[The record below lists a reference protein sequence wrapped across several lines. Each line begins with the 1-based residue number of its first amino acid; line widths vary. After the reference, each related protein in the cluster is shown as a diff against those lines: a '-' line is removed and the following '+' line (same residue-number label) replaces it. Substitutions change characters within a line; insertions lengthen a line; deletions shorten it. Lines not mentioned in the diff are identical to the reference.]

1 VPEGLEDSVTVSAK
15 KIRAKDLMQRDLV
28 RLRPDTPIAEAVST
42 FEEYGIRGAPV
53 VDESGRLLG
62 VLSLSDVARSDHV
75 DAGRIASETNVGAG
89 FHDEEDEGE
98 FDPDGYK
105 PEVLGHATVSDWMRR
120 ETVAVTPE
128 ASLRELCEVMVREA
142 VHRVL
147 VVEGGKLVGLVST
160 TDVVRWVAEG

>member
-1 VPEGLEDSVTVSAK
+1 VTVSAK
-15 KIRAKDLMQRDLV
+15 KVHAKDLMQRDLV

-53 VDESGRLLG
+53 VDSSGRLLG

-89 FHDEEDEGE
+89 FHDEEGEEEVE
-98 FDPDGYK
+98 FDPDGYA
-105 PEVLGHATVSDWMRR
+105 PEVLGRATVSDWMRR

-128 ASLRELCEVMVREA
+128 ASLRELCEVMVRES

-147 VVEGGKLVGLVST
+147 VVEAGKLVGLVSAS
-160 TDVVRWVAEG
+160 DVVRWVAES